1 MELTREEEEILGG
14 EEGGTRQRMM
24 ELLVG
29 LGKVFGAERLVPVAS
44 AQVSGASYKTIGRW
58 GLAWLESL
66 DAGVSVPTI
75 LNPVGMDRERWREA
89 GIPAG
94 FAENQEK
101 VIAVY
106 RRLGVRLECTCT
118 PYEILPVKFGE
129 HLAWAE
135 SSAVAYAN
143 SVIGA
148 RTNREGGPG
157 ALAAAIV
164 GKTPCYGLHLDR
176 ERAPRLVIRVE
187 GFAGAGP
194 GPDHYGALGFLAGKI
209 AGNRVP
215 FFRGLAG
222 PAGSPGSRGAG
233 AVSGRRGTPRRSR
246 ERPGGKGPLRS
257 GIRPGPDELKA
268 MGAAMA
274 ASGAVALFH
283 VEGVTPE
290 AGRFADG
297 IGRLEEHTISSAEVN
312 GLMKDM
318 PVEAVAI
325 GCPHCSP
332 AELGE
337 IARLLRGKRVR
348 KPLFIFTSRHVIGA
362 NRRLVGEIEAAGA
375 RVYADTCMVVSPMM
389 DGFSSVMVDSGKAF
403 SYVPSMCGA
412 MARIGTREQC
422 IAEATGGRAGTGS
435 P

>member
-1 MELTREEEEILGG
+1 MELTRDEERTLGG
-14 EEGGTRQRMM
+14 EEGETRQRML

-29 LGKVFGAERLVPVAS
+29 LGKVFGASRLVPVAS

-66 DAGVSVPTI
+66 DAKVTVPTV

-89 GIPAG
+89 GIPPD

-101 VIAVY
+101 VLAVY
-106 RRLGVRLECTCT
+106 RRLGVRMECTCT
-118 PYEILPVKFGE
+118 PYEFLPVRSGE

-148 RTNREGGPG
+148 RTNREGGPA
-157 ALAAAIV
+157 ALAAAII
-164 GKTPCYGLHLDR
+164 GKTPCFGLHLDAGR
-176 ERAPRLVIRVE
+176 VPQLVIRVE
-187 GFAGAGP
+187 GFGGSGS
-194 GPDHYGALGFLAGKI
+194 GPDHYGGLGFLAGKI

-215 FFRGLAG
+215 FFR
-222 PAGSPGSRGAG
+222 
-233 AVSGRRGTPRRSR
+233 
-246 ERPGGKGPLRS
+246 

-283 VEGVTPE
+283 VDDVTPE
-290 AGRFADG
+290 ARGFRPVV
-297 IGRLEEHTISSAEVN
+297 GRLEEHTITAGEV
-312 GLMKDM
+312 KDLLTGTE
-318 PVEAVAI
+318 VEAVAM

-337 IARLLRGKRVR
+337 ISRLLRGKRVK
-348 KPLFIFTSRHVIGA
+348 KPLFVFTSRHVIER
-362 NRRLVGEIEAAGA
+362 NPELVAGIEASGA

-389 DGFSSVMVDSGKAF
+389 EPFSSVMVDSGKAF
-403 SYVPSMCGA
+403 AYVPSMCGA
-412 MARIGTREQC
+412 LARIGTREEC
-422 IAEATGGRAGTGS
+422 VAEATGTPPG
-435 P
+435 

>member
-1 MELTREEEEILGG
+1 
-14 EEGGTRQRMM
+14 
-24 ELLVG
+24 
-29 LGKVFGAERLVPVAS
+29 
-44 AQVSGASYKTIGRW
+44 
-58 GLAWLESL
+58 
-66 DAGVSVPTI
+66 
-75 LNPVGMDRERWREA
+75 
-89 GIPAG
+89 
-94 FAENQEK
+94 
-101 VIAVY
+101 VY

-135 SSAVAYAN
+135 SSAVSYAN

-148 RTNREGGPG
+148 RTNREGGPA
-157 ALAAAIV
+157 ALAAAII

-176 ERAPRLVIRVE
+176 ERAPGLVIRVE
-187 GFAGAGP
+187 GFSGGGP

-215 FFRGLAG
+215 FFR
-222 PAGSPGSRGAG
+222 
-233 AVSGRRGTPRRSR
+233 
-246 ERPGGKGPLRS
+246 

-297 IGRLEEHTISSAEVN
+297 IGGLEEHTISSAEVHR
-312 GLMKDM
+312 LLAATE
-318 PVEAVAI
+318 VEAVAI

-332 AELGE
+332 GELGE

-348 KPLFIFTSRHVIGA
+348 KPLFVFTSRHVIGS
-362 NRRLVGEIEAAGA
+362 NRRLVDEIEATGA

-403 SYVPSMCGA
+403 AYVPSMCGA
-412 MARIGTREQC
+412 LARIGTREQC
-422 IAEATGGRAGTGS
+422 IAEATGTGQEARS
-435 P
+435 GP

>member
-1 MELTREEEEILGG
+1 MELTRAEEKTLGG
-14 EEGGTRQRMM
+14 EEGETRRRMM

-29 LGKVFGAERLVPVAS
+29 LGKVFGASRLVPVAS

-66 DAGVSVPTI
+66 DARVTVPTI
-75 LNPVGMDRERWREA
+75 LNPVGMDRERWNEA
-89 GIPAG
+89 GIPPE

-101 VIAVY
+101 VLDVY

-118 PYEILPVKFGE
+118 PYEILPTRFGD

-157 ALAAAIV
+157 ALAAAII

-176 ERAPRLVIRVE
+176 ERGPGLVIQVE
-187 GFAGAGP
+187 GFSGGKT
-194 GPDHYGALGFLAGKI
+194 GQPDHYGALGFLVGKL
-209 AGNRVP
+209 AGNRIP
-215 FFRGLAG
+215 YFR
-222 PAGSPGSRGAG
+222 
-233 AVSGRRGTPRRSR
+233 
-246 ERPGGKGPLRS
+246 
-257 GIRPGPDELKA
+257 GIRPLPDDLKA

-290 AGRFADG
+290 AGRWRPETG
-297 IGRLEEHTISSAEVN
+297 SLELHTISSAEVRD
-312 GLMKDM
+312 LLKAME
-318 PVEAVAI
+318 VEAVAM
-325 GCPHCSP
+325 GCPHCS
-332 AELGE
+332 ATELGE
-337 IARLLRGKRVR
+337 IARLLRGKKVI
-348 KPLFIFTSRHVIGA
+348 KPLFVFTSRWVMDR
-362 NRRLVGEIEAAGA
+362 NRSLVDEIEATGA

-389 DGFSSVMVDSGKAF
+389 ESYSSVMVDSGKAYA
-403 SYVPSMCGA
+403 YVPSLCGA
-412 MARIGTREQC
+412 MVRIGTREEC
-422 IAEATGGRAGTGS
+422 VAEATGKAGA
-435 P
+435 

>member
-1 MELTREEEEILGG
+1 MELTREEEEILAGREG
-14 EEGGTRQRMM
+14 ETRQRMM

-29 LGKVFGAERLVPVAS
+29 LGRVFSASRLVPVAS

-66 DAGVSVPTI
+66 DAEVTVPTI

-89 GIPAG
+89 GIPPD
-94 FAENQEK
+94 FAENQER
-101 VIAVY
+101 VLAVY

-118 PYEILPVKFGE
+118 PYEILPPRRGD

-135 SSAVAYAN
+135 SSAVVYAN

-157 ALAAAIV
+157 ALAAAII

-176 ERAPRLVIRVE
+176 ERAPRLVIRAK
-187 GFAGAGP
+187 GFSRAGR
-194 GPDHYGALGFLAGKI
+194 GPDHFGALGFLAGRI

-215 FFRGLAG
+215 F
-222 PAGSPGSRGAG
+222 
-233 AVSGRRGTPRRSR
+233 
-246 ERPGGKGPLRS
+246 LR
-257 GIRPGPDELKA
+257 GIRPTAGQMKA

-290 AGRFADG
+290 AERWLPGAAG
-297 IGRLEEHTISSAEVN
+297 LEEYPITPAETEE
-312 GLMKDM
+312 LLRETE
-318 PVEAVAI
+318 VEAVAV

-332 AELGE
+332 GELAS
-337 IARLLRGKRVR
+337 IARLLRGKRVI
-348 KPLFIFTSRHVIGA
+348 KPLFIFTSRHAIEE
-362 NRRLVGEIEAAGA
+362 NRALVEEIEASGA
-375 RVYADTCMVVSPMM
+375 RVYADTCMVVSPLM
-389 DGFSSVMVDSGKAF
+389 DPFTSVMVDSGKAYA
-403 SYVPSMCGA
+403 YVPSLCGA
-412 MARIGTREQC
+412 MVRLGTREDC
-422 IAEATGGRAGTGS
+422 IREATGGTRE
-435 P
+435 

>member
-1 MELTREEEEILGG
+1 MELTHEEDGILEGREG
-14 EEGGTRQRMM
+14 ETRRRMM

-29 LGKVFGAERLVPVAS
+29 LGKVFGASRLVPVAS

-66 DAGVSVPTI
+66 DAKVTVPTI

-89 GIPAG
+89 GIPPE

-101 VIAVY
+101 VLGVY

-118 PYEILPVKFGE
+118 PYEILPTQYGE

-157 ALAAAIV
+157 ALAAAII

-176 ERAPRLVIRVE
+176 ERAPALVIRVE
-187 GFAGAGP
+187 GFP
-194 GPDHYGALGFLAGKI
+194 GDRTRPDHYGALGFLAGKL
-209 AGNRVP
+209 AGNRIP
-215 FFRGLAG
+215 YFQ
-222 PAGSPGSRGAG
+222 
-233 AVSGRRGTPRRSR
+233 
-246 ERPGGKGPLRS
+246 
-257 GIRPGPDELKA
+257 GIRPPPDELKA

-290 AGRFADG
+290 AGRYEPETG
-297 IGRLEEHTISSAEVN
+297 PLERYTITSTEVRDLLK
-312 GLMKDM
+312 GME
-318 PVEAVAI
+318 VEAVAL
-325 GCPHCSP
+325 GCPHCSA
-332 AELGE
+332 AELAR
-337 IARLLRGKRVR
+337 IARLLKGKRMK
-348 KPLFIFTSRHVIGA
+348 KPLFVFTSRWVMDR
-362 NRRLVGEIEAAGA
+362 NRPLVEEIEAAGA

-389 DGFSSVMVDSGKAF
+389 DAYSSVMVDSGKAYV
-403 SYVPSMCGA
+403 YVPALCGA
-412 MARIGTREQC
+412 MVRIGTREEC
-422 IAEATGGRAGTGS
+422 VAEATGKAKV
-435 P
+435 

>member
-1 MELTREEEEILGG
+1 MELTREEEGILGG
-14 EEGGTRQRMM
+14 GEGETRRRMM

-29 LGKVFGAERLVPVAS
+29 LGKVFGASRLIPVAS

-66 DAGVSVPTI
+66 DAEVTVPTI

-89 GIPAG
+89 GIPPG

-101 VIAVY
+101 VLEVY

-118 PYEILPVKFGE
+118 PYEILPTRFGE

-157 ALAAAIV
+157 ALAAAII

-176 ERAPRLVIRVE
+176 ERAPHLIIRVE
-187 GFAGAGP
+187 GFSRGGTR
-194 GPDHYGALGFLAGKI
+194 PDHYGALGFIAGKL
-209 AGNRVP
+209 AGNRIP
-215 FFRGLAG
+215 YFRGIM
-222 PAGSPGSRGAG
+222 P
-233 AVSGRRGTPRRSR
+233 V
-246 ERPGGKGPLRS
+246 
-257 GIRPGPDELKA
+257 PDELKA

-290 AGRFADG
+290 AGRWQPETG
-297 IGRLEEHTISSAEVN
+297 PLESYIITSAEVRDLLK
-312 GLMKDM
+312 GME
-318 PVEAVAI
+318 VEAVAM
-325 GCPHCSP
+325 GCPHCS
-332 AELGE
+332 AEELAG

-348 KPLFIFTSRHVIGA
+348 KPLFVFTSRWVLDR
-362 NRRLVGEIEAAGA
+362 NRPLVDGIEASGA

-389 DGFSSVMVDSGKAF
+389 EGYSSVMVDSGKAYA
-403 SYVPSMCGA
+403 YVPSLCGA
-412 MARIGTREQC
+412 MVRIGTREEC
-422 IAEATGGRAGTGS
+422 VAEATRGFGG
-435 P
+435 